1 MDHNGS
7 RRYCNYS
14 KEIDLQTET
23 SNCSLRSL
31 ALKICL
37 AEPELALLSFSPPH
51 GGRSSTVEPRIVV
64 PDVAGSN
71 PVGHPFSPKVES
83 SLRGGNVPPDNC
95 RPPYTAVYSSIKTI
109 KSWVSPKMRPSI
121 EAWAASLCRK
131 DLNRHRNK
139 GVAYRT
145 RHRTQDPD

>member
-71 PVGHPFSPKVES
+71 PVGHPSKNLLSEGESPRKYGK
-83 SLRGGNVPPDNC
+83 LREKARFRAITGD
-95 RPPYTAVYSSIKTI
+95 TFA
-109 KSWVSPKMRPSI
+109 
-121 EAWAASLCRK
+121 
-131 DLNRHRNK
+131 
-139 GVAYRT
+139 
-145 RHRTQDPD
+145 